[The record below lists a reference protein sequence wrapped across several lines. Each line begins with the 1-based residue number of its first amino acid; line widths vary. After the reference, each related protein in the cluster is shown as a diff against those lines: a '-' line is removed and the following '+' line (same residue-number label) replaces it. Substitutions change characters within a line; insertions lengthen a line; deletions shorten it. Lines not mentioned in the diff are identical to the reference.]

1 MKKIVPFLTALFVCS
16 MLTAQVVVTFQVDVT
31 NYIAGG
37 ATIDPTGMRIAGNFS
52 GRQGTAAGSPMPDW
66 SPSVP
71 SCGMTAQA
79 NNVYQSVVTFPNNV
93 IGQQLQYIF
102 VNGNFGAQEG
112 ISANNDFVSEGCGMI
127 ATVQGTP
134 FTVRTLN
141 IPQMATTKLFCF
153 DSCYS
158 CAGSG
163 VGINEINVSDLNVS
177 PNPSADNVTFSFA
190 TNASQVEIAL
200 YDLMGKKVSSRA
212 FETTA
217 LNVVDFSLAQLQ
229 PGTYVYQV
237 VAEGQTTTGRIIKQ

>member
-16 MLTAQVVVTFQVDVT
+16 MLTAQVAVTFQVDVT

-37 ATIDPTGMRIAGNFS
+37 NTIDASGMRIAGNFS

-71 SCGMTAQA
+71 SCSMTAQA
-79 NNVYQSVVTFPNNV
+79 NNVWQCVVTFPNNV

-112 ISANNDFVSEGCGMI
+112 LSPNNEFVSEGCGMI
-127 ATVQGTP
+127 ASVQGAP

-141 IPQMATTKLFCF
+141 IPQIATTKLFCF

-217 LNVVDFSLAQLQ
+217 LNVVDFSLAHLQ
-229 PGTYVYQV
+229 AGTYVYKVTAAGNV
-237 VAEGQTTTGRIIKQ
+237 VTGKLLKK